1 MMPWPLTRAE
11 IGLAGGPLR
20 TESVDFLPAGDPP
33 LPHLP
38 HWRAE
43 FHRD

>member
-11 IGLAGGPLR
+11 LRAAAGPLR
-20 TESVDFLPAGDPP
+20 AVSVEHLMVRTP
-33 LPHLP
+33 LP

-43 FHRD
+43 FTRD